1 VTKRT
6 LFENGHTLV
15 ICKIQGF
22 IVMLSII
29 GFLSGFAIGVFLYG
43 SIVLPLV
50 YGLPVS
56 IYYYVKRKVRVG
68 AVFYHFVL
76 PLIWLFAITM
86 LGLVLHL
93 IAPATVDFV
102 TNDPSSILGQF
113 AAIAALLLNFL
124 RSKGRTDMRLDY
136 MRSTYARFARNR

>member
-29 GFLSGFAIGVFLYG
+29 GFLVGFAIGVFLYG
-43 SIVLPLV
+43 SIVLPLA

-56 IYYYVKRKVRVG
+56 IYYYVKGKVRVG
-68 AVFYHFVL
+68 AILFQFVS
-76 PLIWLFAITM
+76 PLIWIVVITV
-86 LGLVLHL
+86 LGLALRSL
-93 IAPATVDFV
+93 APPVFDFLA
-102 TNDPSSILGQF
+102 NEPGSILGQV
-113 AAIAALLLNFL
+113 AGVAALLLNFL
-124 RSKGRTDMRLDY
+124 RSKGRVDMRLDY
-136 MRSTYARFARNR
+136 LQSTYARFTTNS